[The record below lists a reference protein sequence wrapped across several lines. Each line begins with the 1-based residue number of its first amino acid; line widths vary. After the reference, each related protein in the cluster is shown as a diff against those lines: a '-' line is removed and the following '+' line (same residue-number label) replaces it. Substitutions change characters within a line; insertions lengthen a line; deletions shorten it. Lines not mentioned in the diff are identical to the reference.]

1 MPDWKQVLAEIVN
14 ATNQANVV
22 AHGASDIIRRGYL
35 QKLSKHT
42 GRNVIAYYSGWLA
55 KQGIAG
61 LEIGD
66 EDKNGFM
73 MAVHGL
79 DRAKGLDLILH
90 TPGGGIA
97 ATQSIVDYLH
107 KMFGNNMRAVVP
119 QIAMSAGT
127 MLACSCRT
135 VVMAKHSNLGPIDPH
150 LNGIPA
156 YGVIEEFK
164 RAVKEVKARPQ
175 SAALWQPIIAQYR
188 PAFLGQCSHAIKWSN
203 AFVLQQLETVMFEGD
218 PDAKKKARAIV
229 RRLTDYSGN
238 RTHSLHLHSDE
249 CQRVGIKVEDL
260 EANSD
265 FQDLVLTVHH
275 CYMHA
280 LTNGPAFKII
290 ENQNGAAWVK
300 AQQPVARQL

>member
-1 MPDWKQVLAEIVN
+1 
-14 ATNQANVV
+14 
-22 AHGASDIIRRGYL
+22 
-35 QKLSKHT
+35 
-42 GRNVIAYYSGWLA
+42 
-55 KQGIAG
+55 
-61 LEIGD
+61 
-66 EDKNGFM
+66 
-73 MAVHGL
+73 
-79 DRAKGLDLILH
+79 
-90 TPGGGIA
+90 
-97 ATQSIVDYLH
+97 
-107 KMFGNNMRAVVP
+107 
-119 QIAMSAGT
+119 
-127 MLACSCRT
+127 
-135 VVMAKHSNLGPIDPH
+135 
-150 LNGIPA
+150 
-156 YGVIEEFK
+156 
-164 RAVKEVKARPQ
+164 
-175 SAALWQPIIAQYR
+175 
-188 PAFLGQCSHAIKWSN
+188 
-203 AFVLQQLETVMFEGD
+203 MFEGD